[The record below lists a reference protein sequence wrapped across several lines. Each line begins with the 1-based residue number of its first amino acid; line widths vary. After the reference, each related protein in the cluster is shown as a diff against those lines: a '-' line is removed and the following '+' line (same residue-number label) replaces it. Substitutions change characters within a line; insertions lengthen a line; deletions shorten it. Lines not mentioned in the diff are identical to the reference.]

1 MLYGEDGICSGSS
14 GFEYLKKGK
23 EVGKGKGRETSDYLH
38 LLLQLGCSAQETK
51 DHFQNCTTLPL
62 RTLRGHSQARKGNQ
76 EQHGTKARETWQDAE
91 KRDSPWGMGVGRE
104 TH

>member
-76 EQHGTKARETWQDAE
+76 EQHGTKARET
-91 KRDSPWGMGVGRE
+91 
-104 TH
+104 